1 MKAGAAKVASMRQQ
15 VAAGIKTTFASHFT
29 HRVSLADALDPAA
42 IAIYGR
48 RATGQKYLI
57 EPQS

>member
-1 MKAGAAKVASMRQQ
+1 MRQQ
-15 VAAGIKTTFASHFT
+15 VEAEIKTTFGSHFID
-29 HRVSLADALDPAA
+29 RVSLAGALDPEV

-57 EPQS
+57 EPQV